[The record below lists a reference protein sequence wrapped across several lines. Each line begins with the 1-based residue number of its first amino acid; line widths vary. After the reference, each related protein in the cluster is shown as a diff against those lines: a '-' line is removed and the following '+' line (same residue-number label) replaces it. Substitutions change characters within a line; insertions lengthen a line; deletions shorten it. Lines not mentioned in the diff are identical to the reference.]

1 MARSATLLRSFQAA
15 TMSSD
20 SLWFA
25 GWRVLHSDRVAM
37 VQVIHLSELL
47 EFLSAWE
54 VGDSPAVEIE
64 MAF

>member
-1 MARSATLLRSFQAA
+1 
-15 TMSSD
+15 MSSD

-47 EFLSAWE
+47 EFLSTWE